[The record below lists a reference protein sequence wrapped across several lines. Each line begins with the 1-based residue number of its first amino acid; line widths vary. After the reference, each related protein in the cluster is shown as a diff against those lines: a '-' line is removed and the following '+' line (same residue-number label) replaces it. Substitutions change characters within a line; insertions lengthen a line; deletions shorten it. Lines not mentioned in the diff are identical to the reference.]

1 MKKIQQLCVL
11 GCSSILLVACGGG
24 GGSNASTNS
33 GASTIPQPR
42 PTEVGVTTVAQPSS
56 TTQTNTAIQGNLIKL
71 NGSNTGGSLH
81 SSTLSTNDI
90 NNIVIDGKSIAIIPS
105 NFSGNGSLNISSNN
119 MARVTNTRNLS
130 YTRYGYM
137 REGVG
142 ASPYLVAQG
151 QITTNMPNTGTAKY
165 TGHAVHVQAGRT
177 HQATAEFNV
186 DYAKKTVTGKISPTN
201 NATVELA
208 GTINGNRFSGSKDG
222 MTTTGAF
229 YGPNAKELGG
239 VYSNRAGTISGAYG
253 ASK

>member
-33 GASTIPQPR
+33 SASTIPQPR
-42 PTEVGVTTVAQPSS
+42 PTEGGVTTVAQPSS
-56 TTQTNTAIQGNLIKL
+56 TTANTTIQGNIIKL
-71 NGSNTGGSLH
+71 NTNNTGGSINGA
-81 SSTLSTNDI
+81 TPTTTNI
-90 NNIVIDGKSIAIIPS
+90 NHIVIDGKSVAIIPS

-130 YTRYGYM
+130 YTRYGYV
-137 REGVG
+137 REGIG

-165 TGHAVHVQAGRT
+165 TGHAVHIQAGRT

-186 DYAKKTVTGKISPTN
+186 DYASKTVTGKISPTN

-208 GTINGNRFSGSKDG
+208 GTINGNRFSGSKNG
-222 MTTTGAF
+222 MSTNGAF

-239 VYSNRAGTISGAYG
+239 TYHNRAGTISGAYG

>member
-1 MKKIQQLCVL
+1 MKKIY
-11 GCSSILLVACGGG
+11 SLLSLSCCITLLTACGGG

-42 PTEVGVTTVAQPSS
+42 PTVTGVVAGQTPS
-56 TTQTNTAIQGNLIKL
+56 TTQTNIQGNLIKL
-71 NGSNTGGSLH
+71 NGNNTGGSLH

-105 NFSGNGSLNISSNN
+105 NFSGNGNLNISSSN